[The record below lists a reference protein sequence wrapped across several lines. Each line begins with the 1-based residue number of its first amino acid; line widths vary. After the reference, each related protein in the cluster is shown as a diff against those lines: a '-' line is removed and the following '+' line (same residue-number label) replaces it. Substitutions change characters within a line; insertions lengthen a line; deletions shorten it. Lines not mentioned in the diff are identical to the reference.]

1 MTFTL
6 DCDILKK
13 MKTQGVIMKAR
24 LLRNITAIMM
34 LTIIMGDLSGCG
46 KSDDHKQE
54 TEESESI
61 STEENVVDEAVE
73 YTEEDFIR
81 AVREYYA
88 DQADYYVASVNV
100 IFSENDQVQLSVY
113 LSAGTD
119 SDNEKGYEEYVVDK
133 RSGKGTDSKDEPV
146 DLGQYLADAY
156 AFRMES
162 DSGENDNSTVKKVIQ

>member
-1 MTFTL
+1 ME
-6 DCDILKK
+6 
-13 MKTQGVIMKAR
+13 AR
-24 LLRNITAIMM
+24 LLRNISAIMV
-34 LTIIMGDLSGCG
+34 LVIIMGGLSGCG

-54 TEESESI
+54 TEEGASI
-61 STEENVVDEAVE
+61 STEENSVDEAVE

-88 DQADYYVASVNV
+88 DSQSDYYVASVNV
-100 IFSENDQVQLSVY
+100 IFTENDEVQLSVY

-119 SDNEKGYEEYVVDK
+119 SDNEKEYEEYVVDK

-156 AFRMES
+156 EFRMES
-162 DSGENDNSTVKKVIQ
+162 DSGENENSTVKKVVQ

>member
-1 MTFTL
+1 
-6 DCDILKK
+6 
-13 MKTQGVIMKAR
+13 MKAR
-24 LLRNITAIMM
+24 ILRNITAIMM
-34 LTIIMGDLSGCG
+34 LTVIMGVLSGCG
-46 KSDDHKQE
+46 KSDDHTQE

-61 STEENVVDEAVE
+61 STEENVADEAVE
-73 YTEEDFIR
+73 YTEEDFVR

-88 DQADYYVASVNV
+88 DSQSDYYVASVNV
-100 IFSENDQVQLSVY
+100 SFTENDEVQLSVY

-162 DSGENDNSTVKKVIQ
+162 DSGENDNSTVKKVVQ